1 MERLRLVCIVLGV
14 IVLVETV
21 ILLRPVP
28 DPVVAKFS
36 GETITRKALGDKLIE
51 LYGKDL
57 LQDMITE
64 RLIDKSLA
72 QAKIETTPQELN
84 RWVADYKKRPDA
96 QEIVFS
102 KQLDEGKLKENLLR
116 TVGMYKLVLQDVPE
130 TERQKYFS
138 QHKSNFAEMEL
149 RAILLGSEKEAKD
162 LLKRVKGEDS
172 FATMAM
178 VHSLDPQTRDIGG
191 SMGRV
196 TRSELEEGFDPLSV
210 EELFKQKVS
219 TVSRPIEAS
228 SGGWYLFFIKS
239 RTVDYESLRLR
250 VLEAMATEKMTPFLE
265 RLKRN
270 ANVEILLDNPQSKE
284 KDKS

>member
-1 MERLRLVCIVLGV
+1 MERSRLLCIILGIV
-14 IVLVETV
+14 VLVETV
-21 ILLRPVP
+21 LLLRPTP
-28 DPVVAKFS
+28 DPIVAKFS
-36 GETITRKALGDKLIE
+36 GEIITRETLSDKLIE
-51 LYGKDL
+51 LYGREL
-57 LQDMITE
+57 LQEMITD

-102 KQLDEGKLKENLLR
+102 KQLDEDKLKENLKR
-116 TVGMYKLVLQDVPE
+116 TVGMYKLAMQDVPE

-162 LLKRVKGEDS
+162 LLNRIKGEDS

-178 VHSLDPQTRDIGG
+178 VHSLDLQTRDIGG

-210 EELFKQKVS
+210 EELFKQKVG
-219 TVSRPIEAS
+219 TVSKPIEAS
-228 SGGWYLFFIKS
+228 SGGWYIFFIKS

-250 VLEAMATEKMTPFLE
+250 VLEAMATERMTSFLE

-284 KDKS
+284 KNKS